1 MSWIFDHIMTLGEKT
16 AVSSGKIGFMDQ
28 AASTTAQYR
37 SLLHFSHFYCFS
49 IVTFSPFTII
59 DEYHGC
65 RSCHSLLHQYPVD
78 YSRSPQVLSS
88 SKERTF
94 STTEIDCVFGYRVA
108 VFIESDPHFSSAS
121 SEEHITNAELPTDR

>member
-49 IVTFSPFTII
+49 IVTFSPFHHNRRISWLQI
-59 DEYHGC
+59 
-65 RSCHSLLHQYPVD
+65 
-78 YSRSPQVLSS
+78 LSQPPPS
-88 SKERTF
+88 
-94 STTEIDCVFGYRVA
+94 IPG
-108 VFIESDPHFSSAS
+108 
-121 SEEHITNAELPTDR
+121 